1 MEPTTLSDEQQVPPP
16 AVVALLN
23 RYVHVL
29 DGDRLEEWPA
39 LFTARCMYRITTRAN
54 VKRGF
59 PASIMLCETVGMLKD
74 RVVSVQHANVFE
86 AHCYRHIVS
95 NTQVIGRTGNEFR
108 LRSNFVVYRS
118 VSERAPEL
126 FCMGE
131 YLDRIVSVDGAP
143 RFAERIA
150 VLDHSV
156 IKNLIAI
163 PL

>member
-1 MEPTTLSDEQQVPPP
+1 MAASTISAVPPDEIT
-16 AVVALLN
+16 ALLN

-29 DGDRLEEWPA
+29 DGDQIEAWPS
-39 LFTARCMYRITTRAN
+39 LFTERCLYRITTRAN

-59 PASIMLCETVGMLKD
+59 PVSIMLCETVGMLQD
-74 RVVSVQHANVFE
+74 RVVSVRHANVFE

-95 NTQVIGRTGNEFR
+95 STDVTERTGEEFR

-126 FCMGE
+126 FCTGE
-131 YLDRIVSVDGAP
+131 YQDRVVPVDGTP
-143 RFAERIA
+143 RFAERI
-150 VLDHSV
+150 VILDHSV
-156 IKNLIAI
+156 INNLIAI